1 MRHGCYCVCRL
12 VLFCNLDYFNG
23 LFVAWS
29 GRYFMVF
36 HLRIGPLKLD
46 SLLFLAFIVWSQLEN
61 IRICWTIY
69 CLNSLLP
76 ASERRQ
82 LVECGF
88 IFCFCINIIV
98 NEFLFFL
105 SHSWATYSFIW
116 ILELYY
122 FGYISWPNYSLQV
135 VDGTHH
141 VQIWKT
147 LVKGTQVP

>member
-1 MRHGCYCVCRL
+1 MGVTACAGWFCFVILIILMVCL
-12 VLFCNLDYFNG
+12 LLEVVVILWF
-23 LFVAWS
+23 
-29 GRYFMVF
+29 F

-122 FGYISWPNYSLQV
+122 FGYIS
-135 VDGTHH
+135 
-141 VQIWKT
+141 
-147 LVKGTQVP
+147 